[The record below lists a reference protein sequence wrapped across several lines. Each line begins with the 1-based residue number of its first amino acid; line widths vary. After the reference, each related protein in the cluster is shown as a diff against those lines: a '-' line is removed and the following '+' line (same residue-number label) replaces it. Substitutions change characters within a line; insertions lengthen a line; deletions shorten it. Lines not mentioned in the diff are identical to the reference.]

1 MKGGL
6 LVNMRKWPCTYKML
20 KEEFVLTNL
29 FIKNNQVQIMFAL
42 FLLQSLMWEKEDFF
56 SFLSERHFTQIIPP
70 CLFFFSILTY
80 ALSSFPSS
88 SKLPN

>member
-29 FIKNNQVQIMFAL
+29 FIKNNQVQNL
-42 FLLQSLMWEKEDFF
+42 VL
-56 SFLSERHFTQIIPP
+56 
-70 CLFFFSILTY
+70 
-80 ALSSFPSS
+80 
-88 SKLPN
+88 